1 MHLLSAFG
9 NKKTKLWGFQDLFFS
24 HQTQDIALAIA
35 VAFPTLGRHR
45 PGGLGV
51 PMKRREF
58 VGGLAAAAGV
68 AACAPSE
75 PACEGDVRAGGGE
88 HFEWSCVTSWPPRFP
103 GLGMAPENLA
113 RRVEIATAGRL
124 RIKVY
129 GAGELVPAFEVFDA
143 VSRGTVEMGHGASYY
158 HKGKVDA
165 AQFFT
170 AIPFGLGNQ
179 ELNGWLYY
187 GGGMALYREL
197 YAPFNLVPLPTGNTG
212 VQMGGW
218 FNRQINSVED
228 LKGLKMRI
236 PGLGGEVLR
245 RAGGTPVSLPGAE
258 IFTALQT
265 GSIDATEW
273 VGPYND
279 VAFGLHK
286 AAKYYYYPGWQEPG
300 PGLETIIN
308 QAAWDSLPADL
319 REIVESTCQ
328 AITTDMAAEYT
339 HGNAMALAELE
350 NNGDIEIRPF
360 PDEVLRLL
368 KQLTH
373 EVMAELMAKDP
384 ASAKIGKA
392 YFEYLERVE
401 RLTAISDAAYFRTR

>member
-1 MHLLSAFG
+1 
-9 NKKTKLWGFQDLFFS
+9 
-24 HQTQDIALAIA
+24 
-35 VAFPTLGRHR
+35 
-45 PGGLGV
+45 
-51 PMKRREF
+51 MKRREF
-58 VGGLAAAAGV
+58 VGGLAAAAGLT
-68 AACAPSE
+68 ACAQE
-75 PACEGDVRAGGGE
+75 DGGCQDSGTSSAE
-88 HFEWSCVTSWPPRFP
+88 VFEWSCVTSWPPKFP

-113 RRVEIATAGRL
+113 ARVEAASGGRL
-124 RIKVY
+124 KIKVY
-129 GAGELVPAFEVFDA
+129 GGGELVPAFEVFDA

-170 AIPFGLGNQ
+170 AIPFGMTNT

-187 GGGMALYREL
+187 GGGLELYREL
-197 YAPFNLVPLPTGNTG
+197 YEPFNLVPFPTGNTG

-218 FNRQINSVED
+218 FNKEINSIDD

-236 PGLGGEVLR
+236 PGLGGEVFR
-245 RAGGTPVSLPGAE
+245 RAGGTPVTLPGAE

-265 GSIDATEW
+265 GAIDATEW

-279 VAFGLHK
+279 ASFGLHK

-308 QAAWDSLPADL
+308 QAAWDSLPPDL
-319 REIVESTCQ
+319 QAIVEIACQ

-339 HGNAMALAELE
+339 HGNAMSLAQLE
-350 NNGDIEIRPF
+350 ADPNVEFRPF
-360 PDEVLRLL
+360 PDEVTALL
-368 KQLTH
+368 KSITG
-373 EVMAELMAKDP
+373 EIVSELMESDP

-392 YFEYLERVE
+392 YFEFLEKAAANSRLSEKAYLSARD
-401 RLTAISDAAYFRTR
+401 L